1 MVINRPY
8 TLKSRKDLII
18 SQKSKSGTFDLLS
31 DFKAASA
38 LLKYINIHINER
50 VNTAETL
57 LLEHYV
63 KPYEKH
69 KDYCFPAWSKL
80 CVNEVGNS
88 QYFI

>member
-1 MVINRPY
+1 MVINRP
-8 TLKSRKDLII
+8 LHSKIEEGILII
-18 SQKSKSGTFDLLS
+18 SQKSRGTFDLLS

-63 KPYEKH
+63 KPYENTKIIVFLH
-69 KDYCFPAWSKL
+69 GLNFVSMR
-80 CVNEVGNS
+80 
-88 QYFI
+88 